1 MPLGGRSRT
10 GIMTMPV
17 GGGIVADEVSHEL
30 AENICT
36 AGLNVRFRSGYVRK
50 TEGYNDALT
59 APSAVPLHIAPLQT
73 STQNYWVHV
82 TATGIFADN
91 GASKTDI
98 TGTALTGSA
107 SGRVTSC
114 VLGGVLVFNN
124 GVDQPQAWGG
134 TGTATTLTGWDSS
147 WRCESLRSFKNY
159 LIALN
164 VTKGATRYA
173 SMVKWSHAAEPGTLP
188 DSWDEADPT
197 RDAGELDVAET
208 DDDITDGLSLG
219 DTFIVYKERS
229 AYGMQYLANNAIFR
243 VFKLP
248 GNYGVLAKNCVANTP
263 VGHVVLTNGPDVVRH
278 YANEPTS
285 ILSGRWRQWLQDN
298 INPSAFQNA
307 FVVANIPK
315 YEVWICIPT
324 TGNTYCNRALVWNY
338 EEDTLTLIAIPNLTH
353 AAVGFFQSGNVVI
366 DDADYLINSASANV
380 PISTF
385 DVDPRL
391 LATAGDS
398 KIYIMDEGDDHD
410 GTAINATFSRVGLS
424 FGDPDT
430 VKLLKGAVL
439 RVDATA
445 GTVLTVEGAYA
456 NDVEGP
462 YSYTTPVTYT
472 VGTSRRADFLCSGR
486 FVGIRVTSAAGNA
499 WRIKSVGYD
508 VTTMGAY

>member
-30 AENICT
+30 AENVCT
-36 AGLNVRFRSGYVRK
+36 SGLNVRFRDGYVRK

-59 APSAVPLHIAPLQT
+59 APVSAALHIAPLRANNQT
-73 STQNYWVHV
+73 YWVH
-82 TATGIFADN
+82 ATTSALYADN
-91 GASKTDI
+91 GSTQTNI
-98 TGTALTGSA
+98 TGTALTATSTTKF
-107 SGRVTSC
+107 TSC
-114 VLGGVLVFNN
+114 VLGGVLVISN
-124 GVDQPQAWGG
+124 GVDIPQAWGG
-134 TGTATTLTGWDSS
+134 TGTATNLTAWDAT
-147 WRCESLRSFKNY
+147 WRCKSLRSFKNY
-159 LIALN
+159 LVALN
-164 VTKGATRYA
+164 ITKSGTNYA

-208 DDDITDGLSLG
+208 DDEIVDGLALG
-219 DTFIVYKERS
+219 DTFAIYKERS

-248 GNYGVLAKNCVANTP
+248 GNYGILSQNCVVDTP

-285 ILSGRWRQWLQDN
+285 ILSGRWRKWLQDN
-298 INPSAFQNA
+298 IDPANFRAS

-338 EEDTLTLIAIPNLTH
+338 EEDTLTLAEIPNLTH
-353 AAVGFFQSGNVVI
+353 ATIGLYQENAQQWSAVATTWA
-366 DDADYLINSASANV
+366 DATD
-380 PISTF
+380 PWDTF
-385 DVDPRL
+385 DVSPRL
-391 LATAGDS
+391 LASGSS
-398 KIYIMDEGDDHD
+398 KLYIMDEGDDQD
-410 GTAINATFSRVGLS
+410 GTAVAASFSRVGLS

-430 VKLLKGAVL
+430 RKLLKGAVL

-445 GTVLTVEGAYA
+445 GTVLSVEGAYSD
-456 NDVEGP
+456 DVEGP
-462 YSYTTPVTYT
+462 YSYTAPVSYT
-472 VGTSRRADFLCSGR
+472 VGTTRRADFFCSGR
-486 FVGIRVTSAAGNA
+486 FVGIRVSSAAGGQ

-508 VTTMGAY
+508 VTMLGSY